1 MNPQPKVTMIDTQL
15 LTQLAALQHPP
26 APFEPG
32 EPQFWTDPHIA
43 RQMLKF
49 HLDPDTEAASR
60 RPETIDRMVAWMID
74 ALGVSPGDRLLDL
87 GCGPGLYARRFA
99 ERGLRVTGVDFSQNS
114 LDYARAHDPASR
126 YLCQN
131 YCALDVDG
139 PFDAVVLIYGDFCVL
154 GPADRTALLGHVR
167 RVLRPGGRFALDVT
181 TPTRLTYPSGRTH
194 WEAVDGP
201 GFWKPGPH
209 LVLTQEFI
217 YPEAAIELHQYN
229 VLEPDGRL
237 TVYRNWFQH
246 YTPETLSAVLD
257 EAGFDVLGA
266 YDDLAGAPRTADSEW
281 LGVVAARR

>member
-1 MNPQPKVTMIDTQL
+1 MIDTQL
-15 LTQLAALQHPP
+15 ITRLATLQHAP

-32 EPQFWTDPHIA
+32 EPHFWTDPHIA
-43 RQMLKF
+43 QQMLKA
-49 HLDPDTEAASR
+49 HLDPNTAAASR
-60 RPETIDRMVAWMID
+60 RPQTIDRLVAWLVG
-74 ALGVSPGDRLLDL
+74 ALGLSAGDSLLDL

-114 LDYARAHDPASR
+114 LDYARAHDFASR

-131 YCALDVDG
+131 YCALEVEG

-154 GPADRTALLGHVR
+154 DPANRAALLGHVR

-181 TPTRLTYPSGRTH
+181 TPVRLTYPSGRTS
-194 WEAVDGP
+194 WEAVNGP

-217 YPEAAIELHQYN
+217 YTEAAIELHQYS
-229 VLEPDGRL
+229 VLEADGRL
-237 TVYRNWFQH
+237 LVYRNWFPH
-246 YTPETLSAVLD
+246 YTLETLAPVLD

-266 YDDLAGAPRTADSEW
+266 YDDLAGAPRTAGSEW
-281 LGVVAARR
+281 LGVVATRR